1 MSYNTFQDLS
11 FIEKLPKNWD
21 VRKFS
26 DIFTDV
32 SGGNVKL
39 QKSDFQTTGKYPII
53 DQGQSFIAGYTSD
66 TNALC
71 NTTLPVIVFGDHTR
85 AFKYISFK
93 FVMGADG
100 TKVLQPN
107 GDAKVEVK
115 YVYHFLKSVKLP
127 DKGYSRH
134 FKYLKDVALPL
145 PPLSE
150 QKRIAAILDKAE
162 EIKRKR
168 EESLKL
174 ADEFLKSVFV
184 DMFGDPVTNPKGW
197 EMKPIVEF
205 GRVVTGNTPSRNA
218 PHYYGD
224 HIEWIKSDNINTPS
238 HFLTQSTEMLSEEG
252 RKVGRVVPKGSVLVT
267 CIAGSP
273 SCIGNSAIADRDVAF
288 NQQIN
293 AFVPNYEEFGTFFYL
308 MLFANKKLI
317 QAASTNSM
325 KGMVNKSTFESIN
338 ILCPP
343 KQMIIDLHNIFR
355 KALECHTNLN
365 ISYKDSMSCVKSL
378 EQTFFNGE
386 GA

>member
-11 FIEKLPKNWD
+11 FIEELPKNWD

-197 EMKPIVEF
+197 ERAPLGRLTKIDAPMVDPKKKEYLDLIHIAPNNIEKCTGQLLPAKTAREDNLISGKFLFTEKHVLYSKIRPYLRKGALPDFSGLCSADMYPIEPIKNVLTREYLLFILLSDAFDDYTKTIPGRANIPKINRTELNAYETIVPDYALQKDFSKIYRKIKERREHLANTDFENKLF
-205 GRVVTGNTPSRNA
+205 GS
-218 PHYYGD
+218 
-224 HIEWIKSDNINTPS
+224 
-238 HFLTQSTEMLSEEG
+238 LSQ
-252 RKVGRVVPKGSVLVT
+252 K
-267 CIAGSP
+267 
-273 SCIGNSAIADRDVAF
+273 AF
-288 NQQIN
+288 N
-293 AFVPNYEEFGTFFYL
+293 G
-308 MLFANKKLI
+308 
-317 QAASTNSM
+317 
-325 KGMVNKSTFESIN
+325 
-338 ILCPP
+338 
-343 KQMIIDLHNIFR
+343 DL
-355 KALECHTNLN
+355 
-365 ISYKDSMSCVKSL
+365 
-378 EQTFFNGE
+378 
-386 GA
+386 